1 MRWLARSWSDGSS
14 ASGGGARYAQWGT
27 ATHAA
32 RPAPGRCSSGSAGSR
47 IPVPDQR
54 HLAAGPHVRGRSS
67 AVRPGVRARKYRR
80 RHRAMAAPLSATI
93 RTRISTRWRPLP
105 LARFDAHC
113 AVAQKPVSIVF
124 HAENAGFIGSPWI
137 SKCPARL
144 AAGSPLR
151 GKHASLLQPYP
162 CREDRGAFLRDF
174 LGAFRAAAAVLQPG
188 RTLPAIVLRRSEE
201 HTSEL
206 QSLMRISYAVF
217 CLQKKKKQHI

>member
-1 MRWLARSWSDGSS
+1 
-14 ASGGGARYAQWGT
+14 
-27 ATHAA
+27 
-32 RPAPGRCSSGSAGSR
+32 
-47 IPVPDQR
+47 
-54 HLAAGPHVRGRSS
+54 
-67 AVRPGVRARKYRR
+67 
-80 RHRAMAAPLSATI
+80 MAAPLSATI

-105 LARFDAHC
+105 LARFDAHWAC
-113 AVAQKPVSIVF
+113 AQKPVSIVF

-188 RTLPAIVLRRSEE
+188 RTLPAIVLRLRNHRAPDPSGKTIHHVPPTGSFVFLLRHPMCRHSLGVAGLDVITSCVAGRSEE

-217 CLQKKKKQHI
+217 C